1 MAIPATLQ
9 HPFPYAPGLPSPPPP
24 PGNKPAPAWASA
36 ALAPPPAKKMAT
48 NPYVAF
54 CREQRPLLPAH
65 LRNAEREQTLGMRV
79 GHVDTVLT
87 RRAIGEPEEQ
97 AVQPRRPSLLF
108 HVALLRVILRVALA
122 IACPSWREACI
133 ACAGGRGAVGSEGSS
148 PLSSGAAELDRH
160 RQGGRGERT

>member
-9 HPFPYAPGLPSPPPP
+9 HPFPYAPGLPWPPPP
-24 PGNKPAPAWASA
+24 PGNKPAPARAS

-54 CREQRPLLPAH
+54 CREQRPLLPAY
-65 LRNAEREQTLGMRV
+65 LRNAEREQTLGMRI

-97 AVQPRRPSLLF
+97 AVQPRGPSGCSFL
-108 HVALLRVILRVALA
+108 
-122 IACPSWREACI
+122 
-133 ACAGGRGAVGSEGSS
+133 
-148 PLSSGAAELDRH
+148 
-160 RQGGRGERT
+160 